1 MAEVFY
7 RTATLESIAREALKR
22 YDPTY
27 LNQEPQAVPIE
38 RIIEDIYKISI
49 EYMRL
54 TEAGDELGRMICDDG
69 YSTRFNVES
78 DSYELV
84 EVTEGTMLIES
95 LLVNNPKAYGRYRFT
110 LAHELGHWLL
120 HKHLYKGTGIAAA
133 TYGLDKQTDDSIEWQ
148 ANYIAKAILMPIGQV
163 KRGFHA
169 MRGSDKNKVTTLAE
183 IFEVSKQ
190 AMEYRLNEMGL
201 IN

>member
-1 MAEVFY
+1 MAEFFY

-27 LNQEPQAVPIE
+27 LNQDPQAVPIE

-54 TEAGDELGRMICDDG
+54 TESGDELGRMICDDG

-120 HKHLYKGTGIAAA
+120 HKHLYKGTGILLVNMNAPIWTELPALTERHNKRMA
-133 TYGLDKQTDDSIEWQ
+133 GSFWCGRTSPKARTPDHLPLNCDHNNKHG
-148 ANYIAKAILMPIGQV
+148 YITIG
-163 KRGFHA
+163 
-169 MRGSDKNKVTTLAE
+169 
-183 IFEVSKQ
+183 
-190 AMEYRLNEMGL
+190 YRD
-201 IN
+201 